1 MLLNQLELQKKGGTS
16 PVVDVLDY
24 TEQITIPGLNLLC
37 TPGNDVESTTALAG
51 SGANIILFTTGLGT
65 PTGNPAVPV
74 LKVSSNTS
82 LYNNMADII
91 DFNTGTIIEGISNIK
106 DCGEKLLNFVLEVA
120 SGRVKVCARKL
131 GQNDFIPW
139 KRACHFKYSRMNKK
153 FSLKNKTAVITGG
166 GSGIGKSISFT
177 LASQD
182 AFVHVLDNQFESA
195 LETINDIKKN
205 NFIGVAHQCDVS
217 NIQEVNQVILEI
229 CKTSNIDIL
238 INNAGIAHVGNIE
251 NCQEEDLDRLY
262 NVNIKG
268 VYNCSKAVIP
278 FMKKNKNGLIINLA
292 SIASSVGISDRFAYS
307 MTKGAVLT
315 MTYSIAKD
323 YVKDNIRCNC
333 ISPFEFIL
341 PL

>member
-1 MLLNQLELQKKGGTS
+1 MIS
-16 PVVDVLDY
+16 
-24 TEQITIPGLNLLC
+24 
-37 TPGNDVESTTALAG
+37 
-51 SGANIILFTTGLGT
+51 FLG
-65 PTGNPAVPV
+65 
-74 LKVSSNTS
+74 K
-82 LYNNMADII
+82 
-91 DFNTGTIIEGISNIK
+91 E
-106 DCGEKLLNFVLEVA
+106 
-120 SGRVKVCARKL
+120 
-131 GQNDFIPW
+131 
-139 KRACHFKYSRMNKK
+139 ACHFKCNRMNKK
-153 FSLKNKTAVITGG
+153 FSLKNKTALVTGG
-166 GSGIGKSISFT
+166 GSGIGQAISLT
-177 LASQD
+177 LSSQD

-195 LETINDIKKN
+195 LETVNDIKKN

-229 CKTSNIDIL
+229 YKTSNIDIL

-278 FMKKNKNGLIINLA
+278 YMKKNKNGVIINLA

-333 ISPFEFIL
+333 ISPARVHTPFVDGFIKKNYPNEEKKMFKNL
-341 PL
+341 SKTQPIGRMGTPQEIADLALYLCSEEAKFITGSNFAIDGGFVTLNSQ

>member
-1 MLLNQLELQKKGGTS
+1 M
-16 PVVDVLDY
+16 
-24 TEQITIPGLNLLC
+24 
-37 TPGNDVESTTALAG
+37 
-51 SGANIILFTTGLGT
+51 ILFLGK
-65 PTGNPAVPV
+65 G
-74 LKVSSNTS
+74 
-82 LYNNMADII
+82 
-91 DFNTGTIIEGISNIK
+91 
-106 DCGEKLLNFVLEVA
+106 
-120 SGRVKVCARKL
+120 
-131 GQNDFIPW
+131 
-139 KRACHFKYSRMNKK
+139 ACHFKHIRMNKK

-166 GSGIGKSISFT
+166 GSGIGKAISFT

-195 LETINDIKKN
+195 LETIDHIKKN

-278 FMKKNKNGLIINLA
+278 YMKKNKNGLIINLA

-333 ISPFEFIL
+333 ISPARVHTPFVDGFIKKNYPNQEKKMFKNL
-341 PL
+341 SKTQPIGRMGTPQEIADLALYLCSEEAKFITGSNFAIDGGFVTLNSQ

>member
-1 MLLNQLELQKKGGTS
+1 MIS
-16 PVVDVLDY
+16 
-24 TEQITIPGLNLLC
+24 
-37 TPGNDVESTTALAG
+37 
-51 SGANIILFTTGLGT
+51 FLG
-65 PTGNPAVPV
+65 
-74 LKVSSNTS
+74 K
-82 LYNNMADII
+82 
-91 DFNTGTIIEGISNIK
+91 E
-106 DCGEKLLNFVLEVA
+106 
-120 SGRVKVCARKL
+120 
-131 GQNDFIPW
+131 
-139 KRACHFKYSRMNKK
+139 ACHFKYNRMNKK
-153 FSLKNKTAVITGG
+153 FSLKNKTAVVTGG
-166 GSGIGKSISFT
+166 GSGIGEAISLT

-195 LETINDIKKN
+195 LETVNDIKKN

-278 FMKKNKNGLIINLA
+278 YMKKNKNGLIINLA

-333 ISPFEFIL
+333 ISPARVHTPFVDGFLKKNYPNQEKKMFKNLSKTQPIGRMGTPQESADLALYLCSEEAKFITGSNFAIDGGFVTL
-341 PL
+341 NSQ